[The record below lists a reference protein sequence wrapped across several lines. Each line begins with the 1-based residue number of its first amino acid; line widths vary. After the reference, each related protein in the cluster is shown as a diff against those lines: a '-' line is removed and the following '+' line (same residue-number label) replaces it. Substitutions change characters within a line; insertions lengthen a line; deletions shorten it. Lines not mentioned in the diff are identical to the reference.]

1 MEKEIKFK
9 FTSDPSKLNK
19 DLDDAQKKA
28 EGTEK
33 SAQRAGTSIGDAVRT
48 LAGAIA
54 GAKIIGF
61 FREAVAESAKL
72 EQALAKVTATARA
85 FKQSTSQAKQAAVE
99 LAQDGFLTVTQSAQ
113 TLSNLMAVGLNLD
126 QAKKFIVASKEV
138 TSFGNTIGDAGQA
151 VADLSLGLL
160 RGSALVIDNASP
172 ALKSLANKYQS
183 LVDTQG
189 KAKAAQ
195 YAFNEVTKVASKYTG
210 DAARYM
216 DTLTGAT
223 ARFNAV
229 TDKAKA
235 SIGDALAPALKS
247 LYSAMSDVVEGFTKW
262 FSALRGPQQT
272 IGILTVGL
280 VALVPVIYAV
290 NGALAL
296 LAVNPVVLTIMA
308 IVAAI
313 GAVVLAAEALY
324 NSLKPGR
331 GENLMDQKK
340 AQEDEI
346 KLLALNKKHSVE
358 LANAKERLKKI
369 NEEIT
374 ESYGDLLKQYK
385 LENAAYETK
394 LNFIRRIDEA
404 ERNLGGN
411 ARIRGLSNSELEAE
425 MAELIA
431 ANARARRAP
440 SSVLSSAQREY
451 MMGNTTAEINILRRE
466 KARRAAHPETPGTV
480 AHDAPVV
487 VNKYKDTRFLE
498 IANKL
503 KEIEAERSYTE
514 NLARNTAGLSVR
526 ERKRRIDNANDDARV
541 MSENEINTLREA
553 YAQWTEDK
561 FMADTAAIEKGRR
574 AARKQSGELWEA
586 ERTQKD
592 IQLADDIRKA
602 RGNATEIADLR
613 TKHANDLGK
622 LEDDWKT
629 RNAAIE
635 HAAAMKTIKIYSEGF
650 NGLLE
655 KSTAIA
661 KAIKKIRS
669 GDISG
674 AGDIIT
680 SGAGLGAGF
689 MDQLARGGVV
699 DAKGETFGKLQKVF
713 GVAGSVV
720 GPMVSGLTGL
730 GSAIGDLFGK
740 SDEEMRREAAEQK
753 RRDEEAKALL
763 ELQAN
768 YQKSMLALQEA
779 QAKLPFEELSRKL
792 RLADIS
798 AQKALIGGA
807 DPVATETKRLADRLE
822 LMQNTLST
830 EGGAISGGAL
840 FNNVGATPD
849 ELIDFLNKTAALK
862 TELGP
867 LFNLAQQQRAGVDP
881 FTTGLAIIR
890 QTQAEMQRLGYD
902 PYETRIAS
910 ARFAGYQEW
919 EKNNIRALIAQGN
932 AAPLGISQAAIDY
945 VPQLTAKDKLVAA
958 AFTQSLSGQ
967 YGNTQL
973 DTMLSEMGIDTGI
986 AENLLSVI
994 EQSQQ
999 TQLEIAGHTKATA
1012 QNTALQLETDRNAAF
1027 IDIAGGGLRQFGGF
1041 LSGMPLTLSDQAAAL
1056 SVSSVAASAAQKNDI
1071 ELLAEILVV
1080 NKDMRKLLT
1089 DIAINT
1095 EGLSGTSEGLGKAEL
1110 LQMLADFKAA
1120 A

>member
-126 QAKKFIVASKEV
+126 QAKKFIVASKDV

-151 VADLSLGLL
+151 VSDLSLGLL

-272 IGILTVGL
+272 IGVLTVGL

-487 VNKYKDTRFLE
+487 VNKYSETRFLDAAE
-498 IANKL
+498 KL
-503 KEIEAERSYTE
+503 KKIEGDKNFTIRKAGTDPGLSLAER
-514 NLARNTAGLSVR
+514 A
-526 ERKRRIDNANDDARV
+526 RRIKNAQEDARI
-541 MSENEINTLREA
+541 MSENELTTMRESL
-553 YAQWTEDK
+553 AQYNEDK
-561 FMADTAAIEKGRR
+561 YRADIE
-574 AARKQSGELWEA
+574 AARKSKESALKIAGELNEA
-586 ERTQKD
+586 ERKQAEIVFDERKKLAHGNAALIADARKKYDAEVYDAEQKLIERNNQIKMQNAKNEFKAFTESAGRTLAGANTLAGGIGALSKATD
-592 IQLADDIRKA
+592 AGGGFKGAGGVVSGISGLSSSLGFLGPAGAGIGAAGALISTVAEFFGDSAKDQLEANKKNHEESIRKA
-602 RGNATEIADLR
+602 EERKKILEAQAAYLKSINELQIAQAAVPFKVLQNDLR
-613 TKHANDLGK
+613 LIDLTNEQNK
-622 LEDDWKT
+622 
-629 RNAAIE
+629 
-635 HAAAMKTIKIYSEGF
+635 
-650 NGLLE
+650 
-655 KSTAIA
+655 
-661 KAIKKIRS
+661 
-669 GDISG
+669 ISG
-674 AGDIIT
+674 AGLSETALAQQKLSLVVSTLNESIAKISEGNIGGGIT
-680 SGAGLGAGF
+680 NGQGVTDLLNFDLKFGGF
-689 MDQLARGGVV
+689 VSTVKDLMDQSRAVGYSN
-699 DAKGETFGKLQKVF
+699 DAL
-713 GVAGSVV
+713 
-720 GPMVSGLTGL
+720 
-730 GSAIGDLFGK
+730 
-740 SDEEMRREAAEQK
+740 
-753 RRDEEAKALL
+753 RD
-763 ELQAN
+763 
-768 YQKSMLALQEA
+768 
-779 QAKLPFEELSRKL
+779 ELSRQTAAIINSQLGTNANYTNFRAVLTDLLQSGTATADQTQLAKL
-792 RLADIS
+792 FYAVTQNDRTNYTEYRADLAR
-798 AQKALIGGA
+798 AQDTLS
-807 DPVATETKRLADRLE
+807 LLE
-822 LMQNTLST
+822 MQNTLQ
-830 EGGAISGGAL
+830 AQVAK
-840 FNNVGATPD
+840 N
-849 ELIDFLNKTAALK
+849 TAA
-862 TELGP
+862 
-867 LFNLAQQQRAGVDP
+867 
-881 FTTGLAIIR
+881 
-890 QTQAEMQRLGYD
+890 
-902 PYETRIAS
+902 
-910 ARFAGYQEW
+910 
-919 EKNNIRALIAQGN
+919 
-932 AAPLGISQAAIDY
+932 
-945 VPQLTAKDKLVAA
+945 
-958 AFTQSLSGQ
+958 
-967 YGNTQL
+967 
-973 DTMLSEMGIDTGI
+973 
-986 AENLLSVI
+986 
-994 EQSQQ
+994 
-999 TQLEIAGHTKATA
+999 
-1012 QNTALQLETDRNAAF
+1012 TALALEPDRLAAF

-1041 LSGMPLTLSDQAAAL
+1041 LSGTPLTLSDQAAAL

-1071 ELLAEILVV
+1071 EL
-1080 NKDMRKLLT
+1080 
-1089 DIAINT
+1089 
-1095 EGLSGTSEGLGKAEL
+1095 
-1110 LQMLADFKAA
+1110 
-1120 A
+1120 